1 MFAVTILG
9 NNSALPMHDRHPT
22 SQVLTMD
29 DQTFLID
36 CGEGTQVQMNR
47 FKIRRSR
54 ITNIFISHLHGDHYF
69 GLFGLLN
76 SLSLTNRIE
85 ELHLYAPAAL
95 EPILMDIFRV
105 ADTRLSYPLQFHS
118 LTEEGV
124 IWEGSKM
131 TVSCFKVFHR
141 IECWGFLFRE
151 KEKLRKVDLEKSKQ
165 FQIPAAF
172 FPSLKEGRNYT
183 RQNGEVVLNEWV
195 TRPAPHARSYA
206 YCADTRYEPALCNI
220 INQVDLVYHEST
232 YLNDQA
238 EKAGLRFHS
247 TAAQAASIASQAE
260 AKRLLLGHFSS
271 KYTDLNPFLDEAT
284 SIFPATELAI
294 EGTTYI
300 VG

>member
-22 SQVLTMD
+22 SQVLNLD

-47 FKIRRSR
+47 YKIRRSR

-76 SLSLTNRIE
+76 SLSLTNRTE
-85 ELHLYAPAAL
+85 QLNLFAPAPL
-95 EPILMDIFRV
+95 EPILMDVFRV
-105 ADTRLSYPLQFHS
+105 ADTNLSYPLVFHP
-118 LTEEGV
+118 LKEEGM

-151 KEKLRKVDLEKSKQ
+151 KEKLRKVDLEQTKQ
-165 FQIPAAF
+165 FQIPSAF
-172 FPSLKEGRNYT
+172 FPKLKEGQDYT
-183 RQNGEVVLNEWV
+183 RPNGEVVKNEWV

-206 YCADTRYEPALCNI
+206 YCADTRYEPSLCDI
-220 INQVDLVYHEST
+220 ISKVDLVYHEST
-232 YLNDQA
+232 YLQDQA
-238 EKAGLRFHS
+238 EKAGMRFHS
-247 TAAQAASIASQAE
+247 TAAQAAAIAQQAGV
-260 AKRLLLGHFSS
+260 KRLLLGHFSS
-271 KYTDLNPFLDEAT
+271 KYTDLDPFFQEA
-284 SIFPATELAI
+284 SAVFPASELAI

>member
-22 SQVLTMD
+22 SQVLTLD

-54 ITNIFISHLHGDHYF
+54 ISNIFISHLHGDHYF

-76 SLSLTNRIE
+76 SLSLTNRTEPIN
-85 ELHLYAPAAL
+85 LFAPAAL
-95 EPILMDIFRV
+95 EPILEAVFKV
-105 ADTRLSYPLQFHS
+105 ADTTLSYPLHFHP
-118 LTEEGV
+118 LLEEAM
-124 IWEGSKM
+124 IWEGTKM
-131 TVSCFKVFHR
+131 TVSCFQVFHR

-151 KEKLRKVDLEKSKQ
+151 KEKLRKVDLEQSKAY
-165 FQIPAAF
+165 QIPAAF
-172 FPSLKEGRNYT
+172 FPKLKEGLDYLRPD
-183 RQNGEVVLNEWV
+183 GELVRNEWV
-195 TRPAPHARSYA
+195 TRPAPHPRSYA
-206 YCADTRYEPALCNI
+206 YCADTRYEPALCKTI
-220 INQVDLVYHEST
+220 EGADVVYHEST

-238 EKAGLRFHS
+238 EKAGARFHS
-247 TAAQAASIASQAE
+247 TAAQAASIAQQAGV
-260 AKRLLLGHFSS
+260 KKLLLGHFSS
-271 KYTDLNPFLDEAT
+271 KYTDLSPFLEEAAA
-284 SIFPATELAI
+284 IFPSTELAI